1 MLWKAKSHGS
11 TSSDFFW
18 QPSHPQRG
26 FVDSDLG
33 ILPRL
38 EHCPQMIQV
47 IPRGFS
53 GWWIMRPRGPLWG
66 CKRSIPIQSAPEK
79 PERNSIRWCLKSV
92 CLLDEFPT
100 VVPSAINSTNSTYL
114 PPLEFLGHPLP
125 PKGTREADLDSDL
138 GLLRVALPHI
148 RPMMDAFQLQ
158 DPGTERYRRAAV
170 GWARVWSHLMLIF
183 WDRAVFFFMF
193 FWESQKT
200 PIVGKESTSLNIQTN
215 RGGASLAICVFFFSP
230 RSQLPP
236 RHDHPLGVKLDGFLY
251 PTPSKMMVSDP
262 QTQQI
267 DYLAASSRTVNG
279 QRHGEGNLL
288 ALLLIDHHM
297 T

>member
-1 MLWKAKSHGS
+1 
-11 TSSDFFW
+11 
-18 QPSHPQRG
+18 
-26 FVDSDLG
+26 
-33 ILPRL
+33 
-38 EHCPQMIQV
+38 
-47 IPRGFS
+47 
-53 GWWIMRPRGPLWG
+53 
-66 CKRSIPIQSAPEK
+66 
-79 PERNSIRWCLKSV
+79 
-92 CLLDEFPT
+92 
-100 VVPSAINSTNSTYL
+100 
-114 PPLEFLGHPLP
+114 
-125 PKGTREADLDSDL
+125 
-138 GLLRVALPHI
+138 
-148 RPMMDAFQLQ
+148 
-158 DPGTERYRRAAV
+158 
-170 GWARVWSHLMLIF
+170 
-183 WDRAVFFFMF
+183 
-193 FWESQKT
+193 
-200 PIVGKESTSLNIQTN
+200 VGKESTSLNIQTN